1 MTSPIRTSSDSR
13 NAPPDPKI
21 TLVLAIEELDK
32 LISDLVSK
40 GHMSISPCFLDWVAD
55 SLTST
60 IEARLHAALQSRR
73 FEDNLQPGNARTV
86 LAHWVRH
93 WACLEIKLQFGQYAK
108 FCPCAEP
115 AEALSSQRPTTSI
128 TSGPG

>member
-21 TLVLAIEELDK
+21 ILVLAIEELDK

-55 SLTST
+55 SLTHT
-60 IEARLHAALQSRR
+60 IEAKVLAALQTRR
-73 FEDNLQPGNARTV
+73 FEDPLQPGNPRAV
-86 LAHWVRH
+86 LAPWVRH
-93 WACLEIKLQFGQYAK
+93 WACLEIKQQFGQYAK

-115 AEALSSQRPTTSI
+115 ADTLSSQRPTRST
-128 TSGPG
+128 TSGTG